1 MQALGKELCPMDQ
14 NLSILPAA
22 PRLTLEEKLTLAN
35 RLYRE
40 CYSDC
45 FWHMKPDLEIT
56 EAMLPVI
63 IRGLRDY
70 GGRREFLEAAKLA
83 R

>member
-1 MQALGKELCPMDQ
+1 MKDKVSTTASAC
-14 NLSILPAA
+14 
-22 PRLTLEEKLTLAN
+22 RLALEEKLALAK

-56 EAMLPVI
+56 EATLPLI
-63 IRGLRDY
+63 IRGLQDY
-70 GGRREFLEAAKLA
+70 GGRREFLEAARLA

>member
-1 MQALGKELCPMDQ
+1 MNQ
-14 NLSILPAA
+14 NVTTPLA
-22 PRLTLEEKLTLAN
+22 PKRLTLEEKLALAK

-40 CYSDC
+40 EYAHC
-45 FWHMKPDLEIT
+45 FWYMKPDLEIT
-56 EAMLPVI
+56 EATLPTI

-70 GGRREFLEAAKLA
+70 GGRREFLEAAILA

>member
-1 MQALGKELCPMDQ
+1 MNQDLTTAQ
-14 NLSILPAA
+14 AA
-22 PRLTLEEKLTLAN
+22 PRLTLEEKLALAG
-35 RLYRE
+35 RLYHE
-40 CYSDC
+40 CYAEC

-56 EAMLPVI
+56 EATLPLI

>member
-1 MQALGKELCPMDQ
+1 MKPKTVNATTVSG
-14 NLSILPAA
+14 
-22 PRLTLEEKLTLAN
+22 LTIPEKLALAR

-40 CYSDC
+40 CYADC

-56 EAMLPVI
+56 EETLPMI
-63 IRGLRDY
+63 IQGLRDY

>member
-1 MQALGKELCPMDQ
+1 MEQPTSTFPE
-14 NLSILPAA
+14 AA
-22 PRLTLEEKLTLAN
+22 PLSLEEKLTLAR

-45 FWHMKPDLEIT
+45 FWHMKPDLEVSET
-56 EAMLPVI
+56 TLPLI

-70 GGRREFLEAAKLA
+70 GGRREFLEAARLA

>member
-1 MQALGKELCPMDQ
+1 MATKSSDTA
-14 NLSILPAA
+14 AA
-22 PRLTLEEKLTLAN
+22 PKLSMPEKLALAR

-40 CYSDC
+40 GYADC

-56 EAMLPVI
+56 EETLPMI
-63 IRGLRDY
+63 IQGLRDY

>member
-1 MQALGKELCPMDQ
+1 LD
-14 NLSILPAA
+14 
-22 PRLTLEEKLTLAN
+22 EKLTLAK

-40 CYSDC
+40 FYSDC
-45 FWHMKPDLEIT
+45 FWHLKPDLEIT
-56 EAMLPVI
+56 EATLPLI

>member
-1 MQALGKELCPMDQ
+1 MDTKTPD
-14 NLSILPAA
+14 STAA
-22 PRLTLEEKLTLAN
+22 PKLSMPEKLALAK

-40 CYSDC
+40 CYADC

-56 EAMLPVI
+56 EENLPII
-63 IRGLRDY
+63 IRELRDN

>member
-1 MQALGKELCPMDQ
+1 MERNQSTLA
-14 NLSILPAA
+14 AA
-22 PRLTLEEKLTLAN
+22 PPLTLDEKLALAKK
-35 RLYRE
+35 LYRE

-56 EAMLPVI
+56 EATLPSI
-63 IRGLRDY
+63 IKGLRDY

>member
-1 MQALGKELCPMDQ
+1 MKPRVTAESTPK
-14 NLSILPAA
+14 
-22 PRLTLEEKLTLAN
+22 RLTLEEKLTLAK

-40 CYSDC
+40 CYADC

-63 IRGLRDY
+63 IRGLRDN